1 MEDNVYGTVGKEAAD
16 KDQIFFVSG
25 VLCPVKHIKND
36 LVGRGFCVAVQE
48 VRNFPYFI
56 IITVI

>member
-16 KDQIFFVSG
+16 KGQICII
-25 VLCPVKHIKND
+25 LDALDPIEHIKND